1 MEVECSKLLLQT
13 MSQEPA
19 NTIVASNLEE
29 MQTAAETFLS
39 AFPQGAH
46 VAVYGEMGAGKT
58 TFIQCICHAFGLQ
71 FAGSP
76 TFSLVNE
83 YTLSDGKKL
92 YHFDLYRLNSAEEL
106 RAIGFEEYLDA
117 GHYIFIEWPQ
127 IAAGY
132 TNEMKRLTITD
143 NLGIR
148 SIEF

>member
-1 MEVECSKLLLQT
+1 
-13 MSQEPA
+13 
-19 NTIVASNLEE
+19 
-29 MQTAAETFLS
+29 
-39 AFPQGAH
+39 
-46 VAVYGEMGAGKT
+46 
-58 TFIQCICHAFGLQ
+58 
-71 FAGSP
+71 
-76 TFSLVNE
+76 VNE

-92 YHFDLYRLNSAEEL
+92 YHFDLYRLNSVEEL